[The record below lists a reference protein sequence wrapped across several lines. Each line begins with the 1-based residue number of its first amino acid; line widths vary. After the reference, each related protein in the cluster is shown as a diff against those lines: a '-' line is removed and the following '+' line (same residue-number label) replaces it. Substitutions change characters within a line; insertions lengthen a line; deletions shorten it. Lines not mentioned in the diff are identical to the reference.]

1 MLTSNHIYRQPTEIS
16 IFKQPSFFFFK
27 EQATQL
33 VGASN
38 QQNPQSIN
46 FSIIQHQTLHIQ

>member
-1 MLTSNHIYRQPTEIS
+1 MLTSNHIYHQPTEIS
-16 IFKQPSFFFFK
+16 IIKQPSFFFFLK

-38 QQNPQSIN
+38 QQNPQSIH
-46 FSIIQHQTLHIQ
+46 F